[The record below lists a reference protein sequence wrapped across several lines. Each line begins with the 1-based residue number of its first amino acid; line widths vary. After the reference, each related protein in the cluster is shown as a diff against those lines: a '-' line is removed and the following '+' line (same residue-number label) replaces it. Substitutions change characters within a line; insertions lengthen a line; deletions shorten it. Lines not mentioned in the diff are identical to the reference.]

1 MLLWIIEAI
10 KITAV
15 IIHPPMRANRLGKV
29 MGCMRPAMRRM
40 ECVPI
45 YKVRISRVMELINA
59 VNRCL
64 GGGCR

>member
-1 MLLWIIEAI
+1 
-10 KITAV
+10 
-15 IIHPPMRANRLGKV
+15 MRANRLGKV

-59 VNRCL
+59 VQ
-64 GGGCR
+64 